1 MTILYKSYGQLVLWA
16 NCEEIGGDYWQH
28 AHIIDDSEWERLL
41 NEAQGNKDVIRPQDI
56 DSTGH
61 TVPLLEVTEDLLS
74 IMCESEGV
82 ELIHIWPDDQEEQ
95 DDML

>member
-1 MTILYKSYGQLVLWA
+1 M
-16 NCEEIGGDYWQH
+16 
-28 AHIIDDSEWERLL
+28 
-41 NEAQGNKDVIRPQDI
+41 IRPQDI